1 MIQCLIFV
9 FSLKTIITYSL
20 LKKLMENNS
29 QSKIKNRQS
38 FLASDYPTVISQA
51 VQWGDMDAAQHVN
64 NTVYFRYFE
73 SARIEFFNQVGFMDF
88 TGEGSVGPILAETTC
103 QYKAPLT
110 FPDTIQ
116 ITARILPDSF
126 TEYGF
131 VMQHLVY
138 SEKLQRIAAEGTSR
152 IVCYDYKSK
161 QKSLISSELREKLRI

>member
-1 MIQCLIFV
+1 MQEL
-9 FSLKTIITYSL
+9 LKQYPTII
-20 LKKLMENNS
+20 
-29 QSKIKNRQS
+29 SKI
-38 FLASDYPTVISQA
+38 VE
-51 VQWGDMDAAQHVN
+51 WGDMDAAQHVN

-88 TGEGSVGPILAETTC
+88 MGEVGVGPILAEVTC

-131 VMQHLVY
+131 VMQHVVY

-152 IVCYDYKSK
+152 IVCYDYKNK
-161 QKSLISSELREKLRI
+161 QKALISSELLEKLKV